1 IVRGF
6 RFYDRKEIKDL
17 VAYLRVAVN
26 PEDSVSLRRIANV
39 PPRGIGAKTLE
50 VIDGAAAERG
60 SSLWRAAR
68 EVLSARALPATTA
81 PKVDAFLEL
90 VDRLHELAATST
102 VSELLVSV
110 LEATDMIEHYRQ
122 DASPEATAR
131 LEHIRELMGAV
142 EEFEERAESSASG
155 GSTVAFLDQAALSR
169 EEDDLDEGAG
179 AVSLM
184 TLHASKGLEF
194 PVVFVTG
201 LENRILPHARAL
213 DDSQA
218 LEEERRLCYV
228 GMTRAKERLFL
239 TYAERRR
246 LHGHTQF
253 YPPSLFLTDIP
264 PEAIHDVT
272 PRAGEAAAHPTVED
286 HFAEGADP
294 DLMVGRRVHHPSFG
308 HGQILATEGVG
319 EKMKV
324 TVLFESVGRKK
335 LLAAYAN
342 LRPA

>member
-1 IVRGF
+1 
-6 RFYDRKEIKDL
+6 
-17 VAYLRVAVN
+17 AVN
-26 PEDSVSLRRIANV
+26 PEDSVSLRRILNV

-50 VIDGAAAERG
+50 VIDEAAADRG

-68 EVLSARALPATTA
+68 EMVAAQALPATTG
-81 PKVDAFLEL
+81 PKVGAFLDL
-90 VDRLHELAATST
+90 VDRLTGLAATST
-102 VSELLVSV
+102 VSELLVAV

-142 EEFEERAESSASG
+142 EEFEERAESALG

-169 EEDDLDEGAG
+169 EEDNLDEGAG

-201 LENRILPHARAL
+201 LENQILPHARAL

-264 PEAIHDVT
+264 QEAIHDVT
-272 PRAGEAAAHPTVED
+272 PRPAEAAPAWPDSAAAHPTVED
-286 HFAEGADP
+286 HFAEAADP

-342 LRPA
+342 LRLA